1 MFAKI
6 MRQKGAAMLAT
17 SRPTI
22 KRFMEV
28 AQDENRITIA

>member
-1 MFAKI
+1 MK
-6 MRQKGAAMLAT
+6 QKGAAMLAT

-28 AQDENRITIA
+28 APDEKKFTIT